1 VAEERVLRRL
11 AAILVADVVGYSR
24 LMEAD
29 EVGTLAALKERR
41 TLILQPTVREHGG
54 RIVKFLGDGVL
65 MEFASAVNAVTAA
78 IELQRKM
85 IGANADLPDRRRI
98 VLRIGIN
105 LGDVIGEGAD
115 IYGEG
120 VNIAARLETLAEPG
134 GICISGKVHDEV
146 RGKVDAAFEDAGE
159 RQLKNIATPVRVYR
173 AGPSVMPMAPQ
184 TISPVSNKPSIA
196 ILPLDNLSGDPGQK
210 YLSDGITEDIITELS
225 RFKNLSVAA
234 RHASFQ
240 LGGKGVNPVLAAR
253 DLGVNFVV
261 EGSVRKTGERIRI
274 TVQLIDAGTGNHI
287 WAERFDRETHDI
299 FTVQD
304 EVVSAIVATLEG
316 HMMSTAVAQLRKKP
330 TSSWTAYDFFL
341 QGREVARRASDR
353 ESVPFFARAISID
366 PEFAQAHAW
375 LAIGHLGSYW
385 ADADSSTL
393 EEARLAAQR
402 ALELDSN
409 DAAVQQANAMVAL
422 QLRQHERA
430 SMHFNRAVDLNPVD
444 AEIRADR
451 AAAMQYAGQPEN
463 ALSAIDDALQRS
475 KFPPHWFWWIRG
487 AILIDLERYDEAIT
501 ALGNIPQKEYGAW
514 LQLAAAHAQLGHA
527 SEAAQAL
534 AMGRK
539 LKPNLSLRDVIAVS
553 PYARSEALDP
563 LLSGLR
569 KAGLS
574 E

>member
-1 VAEERVLRRL
+1 MVKESFTRRL
-11 AAILVADVVGYSR
+11 AAIVVADVVGYSR
-24 LMEAD
+24 LMESD
-29 EVGTLAALKERR
+29 EAGTLATLKDRR
-41 TLILQPTVREHGG
+41 TLILQPMVRARGG
-54 RIVKFLGDGVL
+54 RIVKLMGDGVL
-65 MEFASAVNAVTAA
+65 IEFASAVNAVSAA

-85 IGANADLPDRRRI
+85 SEANTDLPDRRRI

-159 RQLKNIATPVRVYR
+159 RQLKNISTPVRVYHC
-173 AGPSVMPMAPQ
+173 GPSVEPMATQ

-240 LGGKGVNPVLAAR
+240 LGGKGLAVRAAR

-274 TVQLIDAGTGNHI
+274 TVQLIDADTGNHV

-299 FTVQD
+299 FAVQD

-330 TSSWTAYDFFL
+330 TSSWTAYDFFMR
-341 QGREVARRASDR
+341 GREVARRASDR
-353 ESVPFFARAISID
+353 EAAPFFARAISID
-366 PEFAQAHAW
+366 PGFAQAHAW

-422 QLRQHERA
+422 WLGQHERA
-430 SMHFNRAVDLNPVD
+430 SMHFNRAVDLNPAD

-451 AAAMQYAGQPEN
+451 AEGMRFAGQPEQ
-463 ALSAIDDALQRS
+463 ALIEIDDALQRS
-475 KFPPHWFWWIRG
+475 KFSPNWFWWIRG
-487 AILIDLERYDEAIT
+487 GILIDLERYDEAIA
-501 ALGNIPQKEYGAW
+501 ALGNIAQKEYGAW

-527 SEAAQAL
+527 SEAAHAL

-539 LKPNLSLRDVIAVS
+539 LKPNLSLRDVVAMS
-553 PYARSEALDP
+553 PYAHREAGDP
-563 LLSGLR
+563 LFNGLR
-569 KAGLS
+569 KAGLAA
-574 E
+574 

>member
-1 VAEERVLRRL
+1 MLALRL
-11 AAILVADVVGYSR
+11 ALLKPGIVCDVAKIAFEHPNVQPGVFDPVLVAGRS
-24 LMEAD
+24 L
-29 EVGTLAALKERR
+29 
-41 TLILQPTVREHGG
+41 LIVFSPML
-54 RIVKFLGDGVL
+54 D
-65 MEFASAVNAVTAA
+65 
-78 IELQRKM
+78 
-85 IGANADLPDRRRI
+85 DRRC
-98 VLRIGIN
+98 GAHAHD
-105 LGDVIGEGAD
+105 DV
-115 IYGEG
+115 
-120 VNIAARLETLAEPG
+120 ARMSRQSL
-134 GICISGKVHDEV
+134 SG
-146 RGKVDAAFEDAGE
+146 RN
-159 RQLKNIATPVRVYR
+159 RST
-173 AGPSVMPMAPQ
+173 Q
-184 TISPVSNKPSIA
+184 TISRVSNKPSIA

-240 LGGKGVNPVLAAR
+240 LGGKGVAVLAAR

-299 FTVQD
+299 FAVQD

-316 HMMSTAVAQLRKKP
+316 HMMSTAVAQPRKKP
-330 TSSWTAYDFFL
+330 TSSWSAYDFFM

-353 ESVPFFARAISID
+353 EAAHFFARAISID

-422 QLRQHERA
+422 WLGQHERA
-430 SMHFNRAVDLNPVD
+430 SMHFNRAVDLNPAD

-451 AAAMQYAGQPEN
+451 AEGMRFAGQPEE
-463 ALSAIDDALQRS
+463 ALIEIDDALQRS

-487 AILIDLERYDEAIT
+487 GILIDLERYDEAIA
-501 ALGNIPQKEYGAW
+501 ALGNIPQKE
-514 LQLAAAHAQLGHA
+514 
-527 SEAAQAL
+527 
-534 AMGRK
+534 
-539 LKPNLSLRDVIAVS
+539 
-553 PYARSEALDP
+553 
-563 LLSGLR
+563 
-569 KAGLS
+569 
-574 E
+574 